1 MSKLA
6 IYPAIFQKE
15 DTGYFVKFPDLDGCA
30 TQGETLEEAVAKA
43 NEVLG
48 FYLEDFDLNSL
59 PEASDI
65 TDITLPDNSFASI
78 VSVDM
83 VEYHKKRNSK
93 AVKKTLSI
101 PQWLNEVAL
110 KENLNFS
117 QILQEALIER
127 LEL

>member
-1 MSKLA
+1 MMSKLA

-30 TQGETLEEAVAKA
+30 TQGETLEEAVAMA

-59 PEASDI
+59 PDAAAVTNVS
-65 TDITLPDNSFASI
+65 LPDDSFVLI

-83 VEYHKKRNSK
+83 GEYYKKKNIK
-93 AVKKTLSI
+93 DV
-101 PQWLNEVAL
+101 PYE
-110 KENLNFS
+110 
-117 QILQEALIER
+117 
-127 LEL
+127 